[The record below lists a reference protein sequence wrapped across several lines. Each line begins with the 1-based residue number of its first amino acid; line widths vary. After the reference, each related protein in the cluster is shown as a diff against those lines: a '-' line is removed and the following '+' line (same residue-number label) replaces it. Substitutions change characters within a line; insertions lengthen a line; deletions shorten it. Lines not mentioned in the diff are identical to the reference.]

1 MRRKHWSWFSFNN
14 LIDLLKPTGPSK
26 PEHYGLIFPHAYWK
40 VSWQL
45 NPLPSAFGPT
55 VAQQTFQGL
64 TGRKPSVR
72 FPENISY
79 LKLIYP
85 FSCSWECGLVFRELL
100 YFIYSLKDIATQM
113 WTYVKKM
120 SWRGSVTDFPLLE
133 QMIILFCCLSG
144 AMVTSMTW
152 DLLFRLKSNYRNLT
166 YQTLIECLP
175 SMEDKKVNEIL
186 AFLKR
191 THIRV
196 PKTRPGV
203 GKLPKGKYF
212 RCCGPHGSCCKDL
225 TLLL

>member
-1 MRRKHWSWFSFNN
+1 MHRKHRSWFSFNN

-26 PEHYGLIFPHAYWK
+26 PEHYGLISPHAYWK

-64 TGRKPSVR
+64 TGRKPSVQ

-85 FSCSWECGLVFRELL
+85 FSCSRERGLVFRELL
-100 YFIYSLKDIATQM
+100 YFIYSLRDIATQM
-113 WTYVKKM
+113 WTYMKKM
-120 SWRGSVTDFPLLE
+120 SWRVSVTGFPLLE
-133 QMIILFCCLSG
+133 QMIILFCCLSD
-144 AMVTSMTW
+144 AMVT
-152 DLLFRLKSNYRNLT
+152 RLMSNFRNLT

-175 SMEDKKVNEIL
+175 NMEDKKVNGTL
-186 AFLKR
+186 TFLKR
-191 THIRV
+191 THVRV
-196 PKTRPGV
+196 PRTRPEV
-203 GKLPKGKYF
+203 GKLPNGKYF
-212 RCCGPHGSCCKDL
+212 RCCGPCGSCCNDL